1 MSINFRMFKSYP
13 QSSVEFSDE
22 ENKVMEIIEERNN
35 IMAIDLQSRTAE
47 QNKELKE
54 YMNKLDERTIPEIN
68 LLSLIAPL
76 PKPDKDPSKAGS
88 YRPVSLTEVFIRVME
103 KTLKIKMVEHVE
115 CLRLFGAGQHGFRK
129 KHSTTSNIL
138 HPHERIIKQ
147 LEDYG
152 RDHDIILHIS
162 SEEN

>member
-1 MSINFRMFKSYP
+1 MFKSHP

-22 ENKVMEIIEERNN
+22 YKKAYTGLFKKSRNIENEVTLKRQTTSLPRYSSTTVEKISIEEWKKLFRK
-35 IMAIDLQSRTAE
+35 I
-47 QNKELKE
+47 
-54 YMNKLDERTIPEIN
+54 LDERTIPEIN

-103 KTLKIKMVEHVE
+103 KTLKIKMVEHAE
-115 CLRLFGAGQHGFRK
+115 CFGLFGAGQHGFRK

-147 LEDYG
+147 LDDYG
-152 RDHDIILHIS
+152 
-162 SEEN
+162 